1 MSFGGLYISVSGIYA
16 NKKALDTVSHNIAN
30 VNNPNYVRQSAI
42 HAESSYSKT
51 TDVRFQKGTGVSV
64 QQIRQIRD
72 EFLDIKLRREMATFG
87 YHSTKAEILSE
98 VEIIF
103 DSEFQEVMNYFWK
116 GWEELSKEPDSLTI
130 RALLHENA
138 VAFTTTAN
146 HISTQLDNLQ
156 FNLNKEMLN
165 KAEEVNNILR
175 NVADLNYKIKTIE
188 AYGQNISANDY
199 RDNRNAYLDRLSELI
214 PITYYENQYGEAV
227 VSLNGRDLINGD
239 YFSPIDIRL
248 DDKGHGQIHWSDTGD
263 KIDLNGMGELGGYID
278 SRDQVIVEYR
288 ERFNILVGELAKA
301 VNVLHKE
308 GKDLDGNRGEDFFI
322 ITNPKDP
329 AASIKVNSALEDF
342 NKIAVSKTGTKG
354 DGTIAKEILD
364 LREKLLFEEYG
375 EYEFDDGYIYNES
388 EWETPEDLYAYIQAL
403 ENGGIGLTTD
413 GFYRDL
419 MLRMSLERQI
429 SRDMAT
435 NQTMLIKQID
445 ERRSEISTVS
455 LDEEMADMLKYQHSY
470 IANSRVINAI
480 DEMIDQIVNRL
491 GLVGR

>member
-87 YHSTKAEILSE
+87 YHSTKAEILGE

-214 PITYYENQYGEAV
+214 PITYYENQYGEVV

-263 KIDLNGMGELGGYID
+263 KIDLNGMGKLGGYID
-278 SRDQVIVEYR
+278 ARDQVVVEYR
-288 ERFNILVGELAKA
+288 ERLNTLVGELAKA
-301 VNVLHKE
+301 INVIHKE
-308 GKDLDGNRGEDFFI
+308 GFDLEGKSGKDFFI
-322 ITNPKDP
+322 IGTPQDV
-329 AASIKVNSALEDF
+329 AASIRVNPILEDF
-342 NKIAVSKTGTKG
+342 NKIAVSASGNRG
-354 DGTIAKEILD
+354 DGSIAKEILD
-364 LREKLLFEEYG
+364 LRERFLFMEYNA
-375 EYEFDDGYIYNES
+375 YEFGDDGYLYQR
-388 EWETPEDLYAYIQAL
+388 WDTPDKLYEYIQDL
-403 ENGGIGLTTD
+403 EEDKIGTSSD
-413 GFYRDL
+413 DFYRDL
-419 MLRMSLERQI
+419 ILNLGLEGQMSKDIAQ
-429 SRDMAT
+429 
-435 NQTMLIKQID
+435 NQVMLIKQID
-445 ERRSEISTVS
+445 ERKKEISSVS
-455 LDEEMADMLKYQHSY
+455 LDEEMANMLKYQHSY

-480 DEMIDQIVNRL
+480 DEMIDQVVNRL

>member
-263 KIDLNGMGELGGYID
+263 KIDLNGMGKLGGYID
-278 SRDQVIVEYR
+278 ARDQVIVEYR
-288 ERFNILVGELAKA
+288 ERLNILVGELARA
-301 VNVLHKE
+301 INTIHKE
-308 GKDLDGNRGEDFFI
+308 GFDLEGNKGEDFFV
-322 ITNPKDP
+322 ITNPKDA
-329 AASIKVNSALEDF
+329 AASIKVNPILEDF
-342 NKIAVSKTGTKG
+342 NKMAVSGSGAKG

-364 LREKLLFEEYG
+364 LREKPLFKEYG
-375 EYEFDDGYIYNES
+375 EYEFDDEGYVYE
-388 EWETPEDLYAYIQAL
+388 
-403 ENGGIGLTTD
+403 ENKISLTID
-413 GFYRDL
+413 DFYRDL
-419 MLRMSLERQI
+419 ILKLGLERQD
-429 SRDMAT
+429 SRDMAQ

-445 ERRSEISTVS
+445 ERKREISTVS
-455 LDEEMADMLKYQHSY
+455 LDEEMANMLKYQHSY

-480 DEMIDQIVNRL
+480 DEMIDQVVNRL